1 MRNLHMPIIRI
12 SLGLLAA
19 VGLALALAPAFAD
32 RGINVG
38 VLTCRTVPDIHTNL
52 LILSAAD
59 IRCKFKTPSG
69 QERYKGKTGIAFGA
83 DLNINISEEM
93 SFAVLAGVSDVEI
106 GKHALAGQY
115 YGDNASATL
124 FAGTGAAGL
133 VGGGKKGVS
142 LQPLDVGTN
151 SGLGVAG
158 GVGFLILE
166 PDAAPK

>member
-19 VGLALALAPAFAD
+19 VCLALALAPAVAD
-32 RGINVG
+32 TGINVG
-38 VLTCRTVPDIHTNL
+38 VLTCRTVPDTRTNL
-52 LILSAAD
+52 LFLSSAD
-59 IRCKFKTPSG
+59 IRCKFETPSG

-83 DLNINISEEM
+83 DLNFIIREEM
-93 SFAVLAGVSDVEI
+93 SFAVLTGVSDVEI
-106 GKHALAGQY
+106 GKHTLAGHY
-115 YGDNASATL
+115 YGDKASAML

-133 VGGGKKGVS
+133 VSGGKKGVS

-158 GVGFLILE
+158 GAGFLILE
-166 PDAAPK
+166 PDAAPR